1 MSSNRK
7 TTVDA
12 AKGRR
17 DRDSR
22 AAGAHTPQEQQQMVS
37 QPQHKK
43 AVREDRWPGE
53 GSKLSN

>member
-1 MSSNRK
+1 VSSNRK
-7 TTVDA
+7 TVAA

-22 AAGAHTPQEQQQMVS
+22 TAGAHTPQEKQQMVS